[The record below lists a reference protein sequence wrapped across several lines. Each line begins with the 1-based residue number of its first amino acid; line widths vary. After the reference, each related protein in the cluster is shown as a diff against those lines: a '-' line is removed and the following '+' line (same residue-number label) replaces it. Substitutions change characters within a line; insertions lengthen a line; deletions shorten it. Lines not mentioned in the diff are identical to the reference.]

1 MDGQGNPVDSAVFA
15 SVDPVRILH
24 LTDFHICTP
33 TSPAQRAAITELMN
47 AVMQDVRDGVDAV
60 IVTGDIATGGTAEG
74 YALFKELVIDRMM
87 AALPSRPAFWIV
99 PGNHDHD
106 LSVSLPREE
115 IERRFGQ
122 DVDQPGETP
131 LREMLCARLR
141 QYRMA
146 FPGPFGPSQDWLLEN
161 GVFSDVLRRGDL
173 SIGVVGLNTGWLL
186 DGKSADGG
194 EGALDPGCSLLEA
207 ALKRLDHDDI
217 GIRLVLSHHPLSWLA
232 PAAQKGVRA
241 ALEKYKAIYLHG
253 HYHVGDGQ
261 FDLKR
266 SGVFIA
272 LQARAANLTGR
283 RGAVAG
289 RTDACGGYTLLTFT
303 PNAEQFR
310 LLPRIAVGGSLRS
323 DSSAYAA
330 DDFALQPE
338 ADGSFVF
345 PLPATEAFIDWLQPF
360 RNSWERYDPAPSSAS
375 PDRARWRCYLM
386 GGDADRVLAAA
397 LPAGGSMDGAT
408 DMAGDA
414 LERLTTRSSCTH
426 PCAWAWIEAPHGEGG
441 GTARL
446 QVMHRMSDWVIYRHR
461 PHRPLTRLPLGKLT
475 QDEGRKRRILVVVDN
490 ATRHPAEIVA
500 MMQDAALLSAPDRIA
515 FLFGGDPLER
525 AQLPSHYGSAIPFS
539 PQPPTWDHSI
549 RPAIESWTAK
559 VIEAGLKP
567 EAARQVE
574 GLFRD
579 TVMRPAWSWLGGLLA
594 FDKAG
599 VQGWGIDSRWPTF
612 CVEHVRKTLSR
623 QPEALKALTLVA
635 AAHAENKACVTSP
648 VLVQA
653 LGMDPA
659 KLDGEIL
666 PALAAEIR
674 RPSRQIS
681 DDPPDY
687 TGKGPEAENVWLTRH
702 RAIAELYTGLIP
714 GFQPLQVLIDS
725 IEALW
730 KAGKEPAFGCD
741 WIDLA
746 AEAGRLQS
754 LGQAGDWPRLPP
766 SWAIRFG
773 ERCRESGNKELI
785 QTGILVLQA
794 ALSEDV
800 NRTDCPGLF
809 AMLATLLAQTART
822 PREKTDAVL
831 AALAALRDVPSA
843 RGTARA
849 ATYAVKKGVHVYCYA
864 VLSRLV
870 PEIRQNFAIDDLQNL
885 EPGILDSIGS
895 DRTKPYA
902 TLRSLAQSFSS
913 NRSCLWQTQ
922 LDPPSRW
929 LFPNPYSIGE

>member
-1 MDGQGNPVDSAVFA
+1 MDGQGSPVDSAVLA
-15 SVDPVRILH
+15 SVDPIRILH
-24 LTDFHICTP
+24 LTDFHIGAP
-33 TSPAQRAAITELMN
+33 MSSAQRAAVTELMD

-60 IVTGDIATGGTAEG
+60 IVTGDIATGGTAAG
-74 YALFKELVIDRMM
+74 YAVFKELVIDRMT

-115 IERRFGQ
+115 IERRFSQ

-141 QYRMA
+141 EYRMA
-146 FPGPFGPSQDWLLEN
+146 FPGPSGPSQDWLLEN

-194 EGALDPGCSLLEA
+194 EGALNPGCSLLEG
-207 ALKRLDHDDI
+207 ALMRLDHDDI

-232 PAAQKGVRA
+232 PAAQRGVRA
-241 ALEKYKAIYLHG
+241 VLEKYRAIYLHG

-266 SGVFIA
+266 SGVLIA
-272 LQARAANLTGR
+272 LQARAANITGR
-283 RGAVAG
+283 RGAVTG
-289 RTDACGGYTLLTFT
+289 GQDARGGYSLLTFT
-303 PNAEQFR
+303 PHAEQFR
-310 LLPRIAVGGSLRS
+310 LLPRIVVGGSLRS
-323 DSSAYAA
+323 DSSAYAT

-338 ADGSFVF
+338 TDGSFVF
-345 PLPATEAFIDWLQPF
+345 PLPTTGAFIDWLHPF
-360 RNSWERYDPAPSSAS
+360 RNNWERYDPASSSAW
-375 PDRARWRCYLM
+375 PDQARWRCYLM

-397 LPAGGSMDGAT
+397 LPAGAVMGGAR

-414 LERLTTRSSCTH
+414 LERLTTRTSCAH
-426 PCAWAWIEAPHGEGG
+426 PCKWAWIEAPHGEGG

-461 PHRPLTRLPLGKLT
+461 SHRPLTGLPLEKLT
-475 QDEGRKRRILVVVDN
+475 QDEGRTRRILVVVDN
-490 ATRHPAEIVA
+490 ATRHPAEVVR

-525 AQLPSHYGSAIPFS
+525 AQLPSHYGTAIPFS
-539 PQPPTWDHSI
+539 PQSPAWDHSI
-549 RPAIESWTAK
+549 RPSLESWMEK

-567 EAARQVE
+567 EAARQAKD
-574 GLFRD
+574 LFRD
-579 TVMRPAWSWLGGLLA
+579 TVMWPVWSWLGGLLA
-594 FDKAG
+594 FDKAE
-599 VQGWGIDSRWPTF
+599 VPGWGIDPRWPTF

-635 AAHAENKACVTSP
+635 AAHAENKACVTP
-648 VLVQA
+648 TVLAQA
-653 LGMDPA
+653 LGMEPM
-659 KLDGEIL
+659 KLHGEIL
-666 PALAAEIR
+666 PVLAAEIR
-674 RPSRQIS
+674 RPSRRTS
-681 DDPPDY
+681 DD
-687 TGKGPEAENVWLTRH
+687 TRNGPEAEKVWLTRH

-714 GFQPLQVLIDS
+714 ELQPLHVLIDS
-725 IEALW
+725 VEALW
-730 KAGKEPAFGCD
+730 KAGKEPAFGSD

-746 AEAGRLQS
+746 AKAGRLQT
-754 LGQAGDWPRLPP
+754 LGQAGDWPRFPA
-766 SWAIRFG
+766 SWAIQFG
-773 ERCRESGNKELI
+773 ERCRENGNEELI
-785 QTGILVLQA
+785 QAGILVLQA
-794 ALSEDV
+794 ALSRDV

-809 AMLATLLAQTART
+809 AMLARLLAQTARSFQ
-822 PREKTDAVL
+822 EKTDAVL

-849 ATYAVKKGVHVYCYA
+849 ATYVVKKGVHGHCYA

-885 EPGILDSIGS
+885 NPDVLDRIGS
-895 DRTKPYA
+895 DPAKPYA

-913 NRSCLWQTQ
+913 NQSCLWQRQ
-922 LDPPSRW
+922 LAPPSRW
-929 LFPNPYSIGE
+929 LFPNPYRIGE